1 MKKKGMMTKFRV
13 LLASTVALLLL
24 TAIPKGRADDS
35 GTEGGGN
42 RVANRILAHHLDI
55 EAGRVVLQGT
65 PKDLEEHEDVREAYL
80 GLGAAEA
87 ASPRGWRLY
96 RKRRRW

>member
-1 MKKKGMMTKFRV
+1 M
-13 LLASTVALLLL
+13 
-24 TAIPKGRADDS
+24 AI
-35 GTEGGGN
+35 
-42 RVANRILAHHLDI
+42 L

-80 GLGAAEA
+80 GLGVTES